1 MYIQLWTNQIEQFSH
16 NNLFF
21 IQVKRVNEPINN
33 KEDKEMKKIK
43 ATATTTNEVIAE
55 ITISDEDKKSAGLS
69 CWLIAMKYMETNFP
83 GMDDWKWKAD
93 HLVTCHWL
101 ITIYREVKTLIFD
114 EKE

>member
-1 MYIQLWTNQIEQFSH
+1 
-16 NNLFF
+16 
-21 IQVKRVNEPINN
+21 
-33 KEDKEMKKIK
+33 MKKIK

-83 GMDDWKWKAD
+83 GMDDWKWEKSFVFD
-93 HLVTCHWL
+93 DESDVIGHWL
-101 ITIYREVKTLIFD
+101 ITIRREVKTLIFD